1 MQMLNKISHGSRVLL
16 AGVALAVSANVMAA
30 APAKQTLC
38 VWDITGTGGDVFNMM
53 KDYKL
58 AAARWG
64 ANLDLKPYTD
74 ERIASEDF
82 KAGQCDAVIMTG
94 LRGRQFNG
102 FTGSLDSLGAMP
114 TYEHVKKVLAT
125 LSKPNAGALMV
136 SGNYE
141 VAGIAPMGAA
151 YLFVNDRSINNVGKL
166 SGKKI
171 AVLDYDKAQAK
182 MVQKV
187 GAQPVASDITNF
199 AGKFNN
205 GSVDIIG
212 APAAAFKPLELFK
225 GLGAKGAIAQF
236 PLVQLT
242 LQIYIRQDRFPEG
255 FGQKSREYMYSQYD
269 RAIKLVVDA
278 EKNIDK
284 KYWMTIPE
292 ADQEKYTL
300 MIRDARISLTNDG
313 IYDKKTMKLLKQVRC
328 QITPA
333 DAECS
338 QNLE

>member
-1 MQMLNKISHGSRVLL
+1 MQTLSKFSYAVRVLL
-16 AGVALAVSANVMAA
+16 AGAALALSATAGA
-30 APAKQTLC
+30 APAKLVLC
-38 VWDITGTGGDVFNMM
+38 VWDIAGTQGDIFNLM
-53 KDYKL
+53 KDYQL

-64 ANLDLKPYTD
+64 ASLELKPYVD
-74 ERIASEDF
+74 EKIASEDF

-94 LRGRQFNG
+94 LRGRQFNV
-102 FTGSLDSLGAMP
+102 FTGSLDSLGSQP
-114 TYEHVKKVLAT
+114 TYKHVEKVMAT
-125 LSKPNAGALMV
+125 LAKPNAAKLMV

-141 VAGIAPMGAA
+141 VAGLTPMGAA
-151 YLFVNDRSINNVGKL
+151 YLFVNDRSINTVGKL

-187 GAQPVASDITNF
+187 GAQPVASDVMNF

-225 GLGAKGAIAQF
+225 GLGNKGAIAQF

-242 LQIYIRQDRFPEG
+242 LQLIIRQDRFPEG
-255 FGQKSREYMYSQYD
+255 YGQKSREYMYTQLPRSMTL
-269 RAIKLVVDA
+269 INNA
-278 EKNIDK
+278 EKAIEK
-284 KYWMTIPE
+284 RFWMAIPE

-300 MIRDARISLTNDG
+300 MIRESRIALTNEG
-313 IYDKKTMKLLKQVRC
+313 IYDKKTMHMLKQIRC

-338 QNLE
+338 QTLE

>member
-1 MQMLNKISHGSRVLL
+1 MRASKTFSRVARVLL
-16 AGVALAVSANVMAA
+16 AGTSLTLASHALA
-30 APAKQTLC
+30 AKQALC
-38 VWDITGTGGDVFNMM
+38 VWDVAGTQGDVYNMM
-53 KDYKL
+53 KDYRL

-64 ANLDLKPYTD
+64 ADLELRPYTD
-74 ERIASEDF
+74 EKIASEDF
-82 KAGQCDAVIMTG
+82 KAGQCDAVVMTG
-94 LRGRQFNG
+94 LRGRQFNS
-102 FTGSLDSLGAMP
+102 FTGSLDSLGSMP
-114 TYEHVKKVLAT
+114 TYQHVHKVLAT
-125 LSKPNAGALMV
+125 LAKPNAAQLMV

-141 VAGIAPMGAA
+141 VAGILPMGAA

-225 GLGAKGAIAQF
+225 GLGSRGAIVQF
-236 PLVQLT
+236 PLVQIS
-242 LQIYIRQDRFPEG
+242 LQMFIRKDRFPDG
-255 FGQKSREYMYSQYD
+255 FGQKSREYVFGQYD
-269 RAIKLVVDA
+269 RAINLVNTA
-278 EKNIDK
+278 EREIDK
-284 KYWMTIPE
+284 KYWMQVPA
-292 ADQEKYTL
+292 ADQERYVQ
-300 MIRDARISLTNDG
+300 MIRESRISLTNEG
-313 IYDKKTMKLLKQVRC
+313 IYDKRTMKLLKQVRC
-328 QITPA
+328 SITPA
-333 DAECS
+333 EAECS

>member
-1 MQMLNKISHGSRVLL
+1 MQTINRFSRSARVLFAGATL
-16 AGVALAVSANVMAA
+16 ALSVSAVA
-30 APAKQTLC
+30 APAKQVLC
-38 VWDITGTGGDVFNMM
+38 VWDISGTQGDVYNMM

-64 ANLDLKPYTD
+64 ANIELKPYTD
-74 ERIASEDF
+74 EKIASEDF
-82 KAGQCDAVIMTG
+82 KAGQCDAVVMTG

-102 FTGSLDSLGAMP
+102 FTGSLDSLGSQP
-114 TYEHVKKVLAT
+114 TYKHVEKVLAT
-125 LSKPNAGALMV
+125 LSKPNAAKLMV

-141 VAGIAPMGAA
+141 VAGLTPMGAA
-151 YLFVNDRSINNVGKL
+151 YLFVNDRNINTVGKL

-187 GAQPVASDITNF
+187 GAQPVASDIMNF

-225 GLGAKGAIAQF
+225 GLGSKGAIAQF
-236 PLVQLT
+236 PLVQLS
-242 LQIYIRQDRFPEG
+242 LQIIIRQDRFPDG
-255 FGQKSREYMYSQYD
+255 YGQKSREYVYTQLP
-269 RAIKLVVDA
+269 RAMALIANA
-278 EKNIDK
+278 EKEIDK
-284 KYWMTIPE
+284 RYWMTIPE

-300 MIRDARISLTNDG
+300 MIRESRIALTNEG
-313 IYDKKTMKLLKQVRC
+313 IYDKKTMHMLKQIRC
-328 QITPA
+328 QVTPA

>member
-1 MQMLNKISHGSRVLL
+1 MQVKKSISRAARILL
-16 AGVALAVSANVMAA
+16 AGAGLALAGTATANTAG
-30 APAKQTLC
+30 KQILC
-38 VWDITGTGGDVFNMM
+38 VWDITGTQGDVFNMM

-64 ANLDLKPYTD
+64 GNLELRPYTD
-74 ERIASEDF
+74 EKIASEDF
-82 KAGQCDAVIMTG
+82 KAGQCDAVMMTG

-102 FTGSLDSLGAMP
+102 FTGSLDSLGTMP
-114 TYEHVKKVLAT
+114 AYEHVRQVLAT
-125 LSKPNAGALMV
+125 LTKPGAAPLMV

-141 VAGIAPMGAA
+141 VGGIAPMGAA
-151 YLFVNDRSINNVGKL
+151 YLFVNDRSINSVGKL

-225 GLGAKGAIAQF
+225 GLGTKGAIVQF
-236 PLVQLT
+236 PLVQIS
-242 LQIYIRQDRFPEG
+242 LQLYLRKDRFPEG
-255 FGQKSREYMYSQYD
+255 FGQKSREYMFSQYE
-269 RAIKLVVDA
+269 RAMKLVTAA
-278 EKNIDK
+278 EREIDK
-284 KYWMTIPE
+284 KYWMQIPA
-292 ADQEKYTL
+292 ADQDKYL
-300 MIRDARISLTNDG
+300 QMIREARIALTNEG
-313 IYDKKTMKLLKQVRC
+313 IYDKRAMKMLRQVRC
-328 QITPA
+328 KITPA
-333 DAECS
+333 EAECS

>member
-1 MQMLNKISHGSRVLL
+1 
-16 AGVALAVSANVMAA
+16 
-30 APAKQTLC
+30 
-38 VWDITGTGGDVFNMM
+38 GDVFNMM

-64 ANLDLKPYTD
+64 ANIELKPYTD

-102 FTGSLDSLGAMP
+102 FTGSLDSLGGIP
-114 TYEHVKKVLAT
+114 TYKHLQKVLAT
-125 LSKPNAGALMV
+125 LAKPNAGQLMV

-141 VAGIAPMGAA
+141 VAGISPMGAA
-151 YLFVNDRSINNVGKL
+151 YLFVNDRSINSVGKL

-171 AVLDYDKAQAK
+171 AVMDYDKAQAK

-187 GAQPVASDITNF
+187 GAQPVASDVMNF

-205 GSVDIIG
+205 GSVDIVG

-225 GLGAKGAIAQF
+225 GLGSKGAIAQF
-236 PLVQLT
+236 PLVQIT
-242 LQIYIRQDRFPEG
+242 LQLYIRQDKFPEG
-255 FGQKSREYMYSQYD
+255 FGQKSREYMFSQFD
-269 RAIKLVVDA
+269 RALALVNTA
-278 EKNIDK
+278 EKEIDK
-284 KYWMTIPE
+284 KYWMQIPE
-292 ADQEKYTL
+292 ADQEKYTI
-300 MIRDARISLTNDG
+300 MIRESRVSLTNDG

-333 DAECS
+333 DAECA

>member
-1 MQMLNKISHGSRVLL
+1 MQVTNVFSR
-16 AGVALAVSANVMAA
+16 AIRVALAGASLALASQTAVAS
-30 APAKQTLC
+30 AKQLLC
-38 VWDITGTGGDVFNMM
+38 VWDISGTQGDVFNMM
-53 KDYKL
+53 KDYRL
-58 AAARWG
+58 AASRWG
-64 ANLDLKPYTD
+64 ANVELRPYTD
-74 ERIASEDF
+74 EKIASEDF
-82 KAGQCDAVIMTG
+82 KAGQCDAVMMTG

-102 FTGSLDSLGAMP
+102 FTGSLDSLGSMP
-114 TYEHVKKVLAT
+114 SYEHVKKVLAT
-125 LSKPNAGALMV
+125 LAKPSAAQFMT

-141 VAGIAPMGAA
+141 VGGIVPMGAA

-225 GLGAKGAIAQF
+225 GLGTKGAIAQF
-236 PLVQLT
+236 PLVQIS
-242 LQIYIRQDRFPEG
+242 LQLYLRKDRFPEG
-255 FGQKSREYMYSQYD
+255 FGQKSREYMYLQYEQ
-269 RAIKLVVDA
+269 AMKLVNSA
-278 EKNIDK
+278 EKEIDK
-284 KYWMTIPE
+284 KYWMQISM
-292 ADQEKYTL
+292 ADQEKYTI
-300 MIRDARISLTNDG
+300 MIRDARIALTNEG
-313 IYDKKTMKLLKQVRC
+313 IYDKKAMKLLRQVRC
-328 QITPA
+328 SVNQA

>member
-1 MQMLNKISHGSRVLL
+1 MQVKNAFSRAARVVLASASLVL
-16 AGVALAVSANVMAA
+16 ASQVAEAANNQVI
-30 APAKQTLC
+30 C
-38 VWDITGTGGDVFNMM
+38 VWDISGTQGDVFNMM
-53 KDYKL
+53 KDYRL

-64 ANLDLKPYTD
+64 GSIELRPYTD
-74 ERIASEDF
+74 EKIASEDF
-82 KAGQCDAVIMTG
+82 KAGQCDGVMMTG

-102 FTGSLDSLGAMP
+102 FTGSLDSLGSMP
-114 TYEHVKKVLAT
+114 TYDHVRKVLAT
-125 LSKPNAGALMV
+125 LAKPAAAQWMV
-136 SGNYE
+136 NGNYE
-141 VAGIAPMGAA
+141 VGGIVPLGAA
-151 YLFVNDRSINNVGKL
+151 YLFVNDRSVNNVGKM

-187 GAQPVASDITNF
+187 GAQPVASDVTNF

-225 GLGAKGAIAQF
+225 GLGTKGAIAQF
-236 PLVQLT
+236 PLVQIS
-242 LQIYIRQDRFPEG
+242 LQLYLRKDRFPEG
-255 FGQKSREYMYSQYD
+255 FGQKSREYMYTQFEP
-269 RAIKLVVDA
+269 AMKIVNAA
-278 EKNIDK
+278 EKEIDK
-284 KYWMTIPE
+284 KYWMQIPA
-292 ADQEKYTL
+292 ADQEKYTQ
-300 MIRDARISLTNDG
+300 MIRDARIALTNEG

-328 QITPA
+328 NLNKA

>member
-1 MQMLNKISHGSRVLL
+1 MMMLNRFARVARFAV
-16 AGVALAVSANVMAA
+16 AGAALAASASAVA
-30 APAKQTLC
+30 APATQTFC
-38 VWDITGTGGDVFNMM
+38 VWDISGTQGDVYNLM
-53 KDYKL
+53 KDYRL

-64 ANLDLKPYTD
+64 ANLELKPYTD
-74 ERIASEDF
+74 ERIAADDF

-114 TYEHVKKVLAT
+114 TYDHVKQVLAT
-125 LSKPNAGALMV
+125 LAKPNASSLMV
-136 SGNYE
+136 NGNYE

-151 YLFVNDRSINNVGKL
+151 YLFTRDRTINSVAKM

-187 GAQPVASDITNF
+187 GAQPVASDVMNF

-225 GLGAKGAIAQF
+225 GLGTKGAIAQF
-236 PLVQLT
+236 PLVQIT
-242 LQIYIRQDRFPEG
+242 LQMYIRQDRFPQG
-255 FGQKSREYMYSQYD
+255 FGQKSREYMYSQVP
-269 RAIKLVVDA
+269 RALEMADKA
-278 EKNIDK
+278 EKEIEK
-284 KYWMTIPE
+284 RYWMQIPE
-292 ADQEKYTL
+292 ADQEKYTI
-300 MIRDARISLTNDG
+300 MIREARVSLMNEG
-313 IYDKKTMKLLKQVRC
+313 IYDKRTMKLLKQVRC
-328 QITPA
+328 KITPA
-333 DAECS
+333 DAECAM
-338 QNLE
+338 NLE

>member
-1 MQMLNKISHGSRVLL
+1 MQFKKAISTAARVIV
-16 AGVALAVSANVMAA
+16 AGAGLALAANASAAG
-30 APAKQTLC
+30 KQNLC
-38 VWDITGTGGDVFNMM
+38 VWDVAGTQGDVFNMM

-64 ANLDLKPYTD
+64 ANLELRVYTD
-74 ERIASEDF
+74 EKIASEDF
-82 KAGQCDAVIMTG
+82 KAGQCDAVMMTG

-114 TYEHVKKVLAT
+114 SYDHLRKVLAT
-125 LSKPNAGALMV
+125 LATPKAAQLMA

-151 YLFVNDRSINNVGKL
+151 YLFVNDRSINSVGKL

-225 GLGAKGAIAQF
+225 GLGTKGAIVQF
-236 PLVQLT
+236 PLVQIS
-242 LQIYIRQDRFPEG
+242 LQLYIRKDRFPEG
-255 FGQKSREYMYSQYD
+255 YGQKSREYMFSQYD
-269 RAIKLVVDA
+269 RAIKLVHTA
-278 EKNIDK
+278 EKEIDK
-284 KYWMTIPE
+284 KYWMQVSG
-292 ADQEKYTL
+292 ADQEKYL
-300 MIRDARISLTNDG
+300 QMIRESRISLTNEG
-313 IYDKKTMKLLKQVRC
+313 IYDKRAMKMLKQVRC
-328 QITPA
+328 SVNA
-333 DAECS
+333 GEAECS

>member
-1 MQMLNKISHGSRVLL
+1 MQVMNAFSRAVRLTLVGASLSL
-16 AGVALAVSANVMAA
+16 ASQMAVA
-30 APAKQTLC
+30 AKQTLC
-38 VWDITGTGGDVFNMM
+38 VWDISGTQGDVYNMM
-53 KDYKL
+53 KDYRL

-64 ANLDLKPYTD
+64 ANLELRAYTD
-74 ERIASEDF
+74 EKIASEDF

-102 FTGSLDSLGAMP
+102 FTGSLDSLGSMP
-114 TYEHVKKVLAT
+114 TYDHVKKVLAT
-125 LSKPNAGALMV
+125 LSKPAAAQWMV

-141 VAGIAPMGAA
+141 VGGVVPMGAA
-151 YLFVNDRSINNVGKL
+151 YLFVNDRAINNVGKM

-187 GAQPVASDITNF
+187 GAQPVASDVTNF

-225 GLGAKGAIAQF
+225 GLGAKGGIAQY
-236 PLVQLT
+236 PLVQVS
-242 LQIYIRQDRFPEG
+242 LQLYLRKDRFPEG
-255 FGQKSREYMYSQYD
+255 FGQKSREYMFTQYEP
-269 RAIKLVVDA
+269 AMKLVLTA
-278 EKNIDK
+278 EKEIDK
-284 KYWMTIPE
+284 KYWMQIPA
-292 ADQEKYTL
+292 ADQEKYTQ
-300 MIRDARISLTNDG
+300 MIRDARIALTNEG
-313 IYDKKTMKLLKQVRC
+313 IYDKKAMKLLRQVRC
-328 QITPA
+328 NLSPA
-333 DAECS
+333 DAECA

>member
-1 MQMLNKISHGSRVLL
+1 MQVTKSFFRAARVLVAGTSLML
-16 AGVALAVSANVMAA
+16 ANQALAADNRV
-30 APAKQTLC
+30 LC
-38 VWDITGTGGDVFNMM
+38 VWDISGTQGDVFNLM

-64 ANLDLKPYTD
+64 VNIELRPYTD
-74 ERIASEDF
+74 EKIASEDF

-102 FTGSLDSLGAMP
+102 FTGSLDSLGSMP
-114 TYEHVKKVLAT
+114 TYDHVKKVLAT
-125 LSKPNAGALMV
+125 LSKPNAAQLMV

-141 VAGIAPMGAA
+141 VGGITPLGAA

-187 GAQPVASDITNF
+187 GAQPVASDVTNF

-225 GLGAKGAIAQF
+225 GLGTKGAIVQF
-236 PLVQLT
+236 PLVQVS
-242 LQIYIRQDRFPEG
+242 LQLYLRKDRFPEG
-255 FGQKSREYMYSQYD
+255 FGQKSREYIYSQFD
-269 RAIKLVVDA
+269 RVMKIVAAA
-278 EKNIDK
+278 EKEIDK
-284 KYWMTIPE
+284 KYWMQIP
-292 ADQEKYTL
+292 AGDQEKYNQ
-300 MIRDARISLTNDG
+300 MIRESRISLMNEG
-313 IYDKKTMKLLKQVRC
+313 IYDKKAMKLLKQVRC
-328 QITPA
+328 QISA
-333 DAECS
+333 AEAECS

>member
-1 MQMLNKISHGSRVLL
+1 MQVLKKFSGVLL
-16 AGVALAVSANVMAA
+16 ASAALVLSANANAA
-30 APAKQTLC
+30 APTKQVLC
-38 VWDITGTGGDVFNMM
+38 VWDISGTGGDVFNLM

-64 ANLDLKPYTD
+64 ASLELKPYTD

-82 KAGQCDAVIMTG
+82 KAGQCDGVVMTG
-94 LRGRQFNG
+94 LRGRQFNA
-102 FTGSLDSLGAMP
+102 FAGSLDSLGSMP
-114 TYEHVKKVLAT
+114 TYKHVEKVLAT
-125 LSKPNAGALMV
+125 LAKPNAAQLMV

-141 VAGIAPMGAA
+141 VAGITPFGAA
-151 YLFVNDRSINNVGKL
+151 YLFVNDRAINSVGKL

-187 GAQPVASDITNF
+187 GAQPVASDIMNF

-225 GLGAKGAIAQF
+225 GLGNKGAIARY
-236 PLVQLT
+236 PLVQLSM
-242 LQIYIRQDRFPEG
+242 QIYIRQDRFPDG
-255 FGQKSREYMYSQYD
+255 YGQKSREYLYTQLP
-269 RAIKLVVDA
+269 RAMTLINTA
-278 EKNIDK
+278 EKDIDK
-284 KYWMTIPE
+284 RYWMTIPD
-292 ADQEKYTL
+292 ADQEKYNL
-300 MIRDARISLTNDG
+300 MIRESRISLTNDG
-313 IYDKKTMKLLKQVRC
+313 IYDKKTMHLLKQVRC